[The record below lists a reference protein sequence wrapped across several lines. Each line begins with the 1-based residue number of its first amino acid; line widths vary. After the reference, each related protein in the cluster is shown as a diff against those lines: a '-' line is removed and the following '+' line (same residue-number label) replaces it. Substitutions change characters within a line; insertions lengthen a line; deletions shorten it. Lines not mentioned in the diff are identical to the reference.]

1 MNLKKQLSKAFI
13 LCLLSL
19 FGFGV
24 MAVLVSKHTIVRFDS
39 TIISIIQGFEAP
51 YLTSIM
57 KFFSYI
63 GGTIPVVLLSLVT
76 IVFLYT
82 VLKHRS
88 ELILFI
94 AVIAG
99 ANVLFA
105 TLKLFFHRARPDLHR
120 LAVATNYSFPSGHAT
135 MAMALYGSLTFL
147 LWRNIKTLKGRI
159 ILVSISS
166 IMVVTI
172 GISRI
177 YLGVHYPSDIIAGY
191 FISGF
196 WLTFSI
202 WFYQRYQEI
211 RYRRISDK

>member
-1 MNLKKQLSKAFI
+1 M
-13 LCLLSL
+13 
-19 FGFGV
+19 
-24 MAVLVSKHTIVRFDS
+24 
-39 TIISIIQGFEAP
+39 
-51 YLTSIM
+51 
-57 KFFSYI
+57 
-63 GGTIPVVLLSLVT
+63 
-76 IVFLYT
+76 
-82 VLKHRS
+82 
-88 ELILFI
+88 
-94 AVIAG
+94 
-99 ANVLFA
+99 
-105 TLKLFFHRARPDLHR
+105 
-120 LAVATNYSFPSGHAT
+120 ATNYSFPSGHAT

-211 RYRRISDK
+211 RYRRISD